1 MPRLGAVGGVEGVPV
16 TVKQWLPAW
25 PENINH
31 SMPRDASEFEP
42 LHRHPHPACLDEGR
56 LLRDCQAAHSRAG
69 GPGGQHRNKVQTAIT
84 LVHLP
89 TGIEGSASERRS
101 QQDNHRMALRRLR
114 LNLAL
119 HLRIPMAAA
128 HQPSDLWLLRCR
140 DGAVVVSPSHADY
153 PAMLA
158 EALDVIAGCRFDVP
172 AAAAKLQCSTSQL
185 VKLLRGE
192 PKALAWVNAQREAA
206 GLRKLL

>member
-31 SMPRDASEFEP
+31 SMPDDASEIEA
-42 LHRHPHPACLDEGR
+42 LHRHPHPACLTGEQ
-56 LLRDCQAAHSRAG
+56 LLRQCQAGHSRAG

-84 LVHLP
+84 LLHLP

-119 HLRIPMAAA
+119 HLRIPMAAT
-128 HQPSDLWLLRCR
+128 HRPSDLWLSRTR
-140 DGAVVVSPSHADY
+140 DGAVVVSPSHTDF

-158 EALDVIAGCRFDVP
+158 EALDVIAGSKFDVP
-172 AAAAKLQCSTSQL
+172 AAATKLQCNTSQL

-192 PKALAWVNAQREAA
+192 PKALAWVNAQRGAR